1 MKISII
7 TITYNSAATLPRA
20 LESVRSQTYGDIE
33 HIIVDGASTD
43 GTVDLIKAYADPPS
57 LSPSL
62 ERVKSSARSDC
73 RWPSVELPGVGSPV
87 RWISEPD
94 NGIYNALNKG
104 IAMAT
109 GDVIGFLHSDDVFF
123 SPDSIGQIAAAF
135 ESSGADV
142 VYGDLEYRHGDKVV
156 RRWRSNA
163 FRRGDL
169 KYGWMPPH
177 PTVYVR
183 REVYRQVG
191 PYDEWFRISAD
202 YDMILRIFTAG
213 YKTRYIPQV
222 LVAMETGGASNR
234 DAKARLSKTQEDY
247 FVLKKN
253 HVGAGLLTV
262 ACKQLRKI
270 RQFLR
275 QS

>member
-33 HIIVDGASTD
+33 HIIIDGASTD
-43 GTVDLIKAYADPPS
+43 GTKELIINYQ
-57 LSPSL
+57 LSIINSQ
-62 ERVKSSARSDC
+62 
-73 RWPSVELPGVGSPV
+73 SPKV

-109 GDVIGFLHSDDVFF
+109 GDVIGFLHSDDVLY

-247 FVLKKN
+247 IALKKN

>member
-33 HIIVDGASTD
+33 HIIIDGASTD
-43 GTVDLIKAYADPPS
+43 GTKELIINYQ
-57 LSPSL
+57 LSIINSQ
-62 ERVKSSARSDC
+62 
-73 RWPSVELPGVGSPV
+73 SPKV

-94 NGIYNALNKG
+94 GGIYNALNKG

-109 GDVIGFLHSDDVFF
+109 GDVIGFLHSDDVLY

-202 YDMILRIFTAG
+202 YDMVLRIFTAG

-247 FVLKKN
+247 IALKKN

>member
-7 TITYNSAATLPRA
+7 TITYNSAKTLPRA

-43 GTVDLIKAYADPPS
+43 GTVEIIKNYSKGPS
-57 LSPSL
+57 NKVPSTK
-62 ERVKSSARSDC
+62 E
-73 RWPSVELPGVGSPV
+73 V
-87 RWISEPD
+87 RWVSEPD
-94 NGIYNALNKG
+94 GGIYDALNKG
-104 IAMAT
+104 IRMAT
-109 GDVIGFLHSDDVFF
+109 GDVIGFLHSDDVLY

-135 ESSGADV
+135 ESTKADV
-142 VYGDLEYRHGDKVV
+142 VYGDLQYCNGDKVT

-163 FRRGDL
+163 FKPSSL
-169 KYGWMPPH
+169 KFGWMPPH
-177 PTVYVR
+177 PTLYVR
-183 REVYRQVG
+183 REVYEQVG
-191 PYDEWFRISAD
+191 EYDSWFRISAD

-213 YKTRYIPQV
+213 YKTHYIPQV
-222 LVAMETGGASNR
+222 LVSMETGGASNR

-262 ACKQLRKI
+262 ACKQLRKV

-275 QS
+275 KS